1 MKKDEMDINFNDAGK
16 GRKRLTRRTMLQGC
30 LAIAGGGMLQRVAGA
45 AEPSEDTQSP
55 ERLLLWYAEP
65 ASKWIE
71 ALPLGNGRLGAMV
84 FGGTTQE
91 RIGLNEDT
99 LWSGGPYDPAINVPA
114 ETLEEIRHLVF
125 TEQREKAQEKADKEM
140 LGIPR
145 TQASYQTVGEL
156 RLDFAPLPDAESYR
170 RELDLD
176 TAIATVNFNSSG
188 VRYTREVFA
197 SPVENVIVV
206 RLTAN
211 RPGSISLDV
220 SYKTPQNAQ
229 VEASG
234 LDCLRLRG
242 HNGPIRSVGQGGT
255 WENNGNTILVPGALK
270 FESRVCAI
278 HEGGEVTS
286 SASALTIRKA
296 ETVTLL
302 VAAAT
307 SYRSYNDVS
316 GDPKALCAQALERAR
331 SRSYAQLRSDHVA
344 EHQRIFHRVS
354 LTLGKGL
361 ASELPT
367 DQRLKSFRLEGDPGL
382 AALYFQFGRYL
393 LISSSRKGGQPANLQ
408 GMWNQ
413 DLTAP
418 WGGKYTININ
428 TEMNY
433 WPSYSTNMAECDE
446 PLLSMVQDLA
456 ITGARTAQKIYRAKG
471 WVCHH
476 NTDLWRATAPIDG
489 AFWGLWPT
497 GGVWLC
503 NQLYERYTFT
513 LDKAHLTKLYPIMKG
528 SARFFLETLVEDPKT
543 GWLVTCPSVS
553 PEHER
558 TPGVTISAGPTMDM
572 QLLHELFGNC
582 IEAAHVLGIDSAEA
596 EEWAKARKRLAPM
609 QVGKHD
615 QLQEWLEDIDATT
628 PETAHRHMSP
638 LYGLFPGN
646 QITAADPKLM
656 AGARKLMEM
665 RTDSSGFGWGQ
676 AWRSGLWARL
686 GDGNRAAQLLQ
697 ALIREWTESNMF
709 DKPVQQLDGNFG
721 GTSAI
726 TEMIL
731 QSHAGEVHLLPALP
745 AAWPEGS
752 VSGLLARGGFQVSI
766 GWKNAKLHHATIR
779 SSRDSICTLRY
790 GDIRR
795 ELTLKNGMSVHVN
808 PELDTR
814 N

>member
-1 MKKDEMDINFNDAGK
+1 
-16 GRKRLTRRTMLQGC
+16 MLQGC
-30 LAIAGGGMLQRVAGA
+30 LAIAGGGILGQVGGA
-45 AEPSEDTQSP
+45 AGRDEDTQGP
-55 ERLLLWYAEP
+55 GQLLLWYTEP

-99 LWSGGPYDPAINVPA
+99 LWSGGPYDPAIDVPP
-114 ETLEEIRHLVF
+114 ENLEEIRHLVF
-125 TEQREKAQEKADKEM
+125 VEQREKAQEKADKEM

-156 RLDFAPLPDAESYR
+156 RLDFAPLPNTESYR

-176 TAIATVNFNSSG
+176 TAIATVSFNSSG

-206 RLTAN
+206 RLTAD
-211 RPGSISLDV
+211 RPESISLDV
-220 SYKTPQNAQ
+220 SYTTPQQAH
-229 VEASG
+229 VEASVE
-234 LDCLRLRG
+234 CLRLVG
-242 HNGPIRSVGQGGT
+242 SNGPIRSVGQGGT

-270 FESRVCAI
+270 FESRVYAM
-278 HEGGEVTS
+278 HEGGVVTS
-286 SASALTIRKA
+286 STSALTIDKA
-296 ETVTLL
+296 TTATLL
-302 VAAAT
+302 IAVAT

-316 GDPKALCAQALERAR
+316 GDPAALCSQTLERAR
-331 SRSYAQLRSDHVA
+331 TRTFAKLRSDHIA
-344 EHQRIFHRVS
+344 EHQRIFHRLS
-354 LTLGKGL
+354 LTLGKDL
-361 ASELPT
+361 ASNLPM
-367 DQRLKSFRLEGDPGL
+367 DQRLKNFRLEGDPAL

-433 WPSYSTNMAECDE
+433 WPSYSTNLAECDE

-456 ITGARTAQKIYRAKG
+456 VTGAVTAQKMYRAKG

-503 NQLYERYTFT
+503 NQLYERYAFT
-513 LDKAHLTKLYPIMKG
+513 LDEVYLTKLYPIMKG

-582 IEAAHVLGIDSAEA
+582 IEAAHVFGIDSVEA
-596 EEWAKARKRLAPM
+596 KQWANARNKLAPM
-609 QVGKHD
+609 QIGKQG
-615 QLQEWLEDIDATT
+615 QLQEWLEDIDATV

-646 QITAADPKLM
+646 QITTADPKLM

-686 GDGNRAAQLLQ
+686 GDGNRAAQILQ
-697 ALIREWTESNMF
+697 TLIRDWTESNMF

-766 GWKNAKLHHATIR
+766 GWKNAKLHHARIR
-779 SSRDSICTLRY
+779 SSRDSICALRY

-795 ELTLKNGMSVHVN
+795 DLPLKNGMSVHVDA
-808 PELDTR
+808 ELNTR
-814 N
+814 G